1 MTYLPPMVLAAS
13 AVVENAIAVNSAGV
27 RFHDE
32 ARSFDD
38 RIAALRARD
47 GRRAAWYI
55 LDAESARAQAYLIEQ
70 LPQTPVRRQPQLTT
84 GFAEARSRL
93 TEQWSRGQEASTEDL
108 RQRARAPPRLLSNSC
123 CR

>member
-84 GFAEARSRL
+84 GFAEAG
-93 TEQWSRGQEASTEDL
+93 RG
-108 RQRARAPPRLLSNSC
+108 
-123 CR
+123 